1 MPTSPVP
8 RKLRV
13 LETIRQGTIGGG
25 ETHVMDLTQALN
37 KDLYEPIVLSFTPGP
52 MVDRLREMGITT
64 HVIETE
70 KPFNIFKWQ
79 QVKQLLKDEKI
90 DVVHAHGTRA
100 GSNTFWAARQLG
112 LPILYTVH
120 GWSFHVDQK
129 PLLLKSRQLGEK
141 LLLSQADVTI
151 CVSNSNYRDGLAFS
165 PMKRA
170 VVVNY
175 GVNLQKYNPEGSF
188 KDIRAEL
195 GIDKD
200 TVLVGCIARVTV
212 QKDPFTYLRAIAAVP
227 ASLPIKFLLVGN
239 GDLKPAA
246 LQLAEELKIG
256 SRLVFLEARQDVPD
270 LLRALDIYCLPS
282 LWEGLP
288 IGLLEA
294 MAMAKAVVVTGVDG
308 TKEAVQDG
316 VNGVLIPPQ
325 SPPQLAEALMRLA
338 ADAPLR
344 QTLGN
349 AARQTVLREFN
360 VETMTRHVEQLYDQV
375 TKTSRPLAPQDSS
388 KAGSLA

>member
-37 KDLYEPIVLSFTPGP
+37 KDLYEPVVLSFTPGP

-70 KPFNIFKWQ
+70 RPFNIFKWQ

>member
-1 MPTSPVP
+1 MSTP

-37 KDLYEPIVLSFTPGP
+37 KDLYEPVVLSFTPGP
-52 MVDRLREMGITT
+52 MVDRLREMGIKT

-90 DVVHAHGTRA
+90 DIVHAHGTRA
-100 GSNTFWAARQLG
+100 GSNTFWAAKQLG

-120 GWSFHVDQK
+120 GWSFHVDQN

-141 LLLSQADVTI
+141 LLLSQANVTI
-151 CVSNSNYRDGLAFS
+151 CVSQSNYRDGQAFS
-165 PMKRA
+165 QMERA

-175 GVNLQKYNPEGSF
+175 GVNLQKYNPDRTF

-195 GIDKD
+195 GVAQD
-200 TVLVGCIARVTV
+200 TLLVGCIARVTV
-212 QKDPFTYLRAIAAVP
+212 QKDPFTFLRAIAAVP
-227 ASLPIKFLLVGN
+227 ASLPIQFLLVGN
-239 GDLKPAA
+239 GDLKEAT
-246 LQLAEELKIG
+246 LQLAEELKLG
-256 SRLVFLEARQDVPD
+256 SRLKFLEARQDVPD
-270 LLRALDIYCLPS
+270 FLRALDVYCLPS

-294 MAMAKAVVVTGVDG
+294 MAMAKAIVATGVDG
-308 TKEAVQDG
+308 TKEAIQDE
-316 VNGVLIPPQ
+316 VNGLLIPPK
-325 SPPQLAEALMRLA
+325 SPQKLAEAIVRLA
-338 ADAPLR
+338 ADANLR
-344 QTLGN
+344 QTLGA

-360 VETMTRHVEQLYDQV
+360 VEVMTREVEQLYEQV
-375 TKTSRPLAPQDSS
+375 TGGQPARAALAS
-388 KAGSLA
+388 

>member
-70 KPFNIFKWQ
+70 KPFNIFRWQ